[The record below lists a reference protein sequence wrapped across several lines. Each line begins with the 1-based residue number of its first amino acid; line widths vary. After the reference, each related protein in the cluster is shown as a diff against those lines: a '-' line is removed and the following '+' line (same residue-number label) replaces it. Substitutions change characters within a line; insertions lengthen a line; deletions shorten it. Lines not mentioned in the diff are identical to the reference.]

1 MYYERVKGRV
11 MDYKQRILSDNVNI
25 QSSFEHIVIYY
36 ILSGEVKVS
45 KNHTARTFQ
54 SDEFFLVKPFSPP
67 IIINNNG
74 EVLELTINKRSFNRF
89 SLLNSNQAYS
99 KALDVD
105 DIDAAIKREIINI
118 IRAENDTTKFHS
130 DLHMIRLINY
140 IHLGGYNNNYS
151 NVTNPLIVNVL
162 NYINENYKRQLTVS
176 KIAEHFFVNASYL
189 SRLFSET
196 LNIPLLKYIRKIKMY
211 NIASDIVTLGFDQ
224 DIWKDYGF
232 KSYESYLKN
241 FKKTFDMTPSEFLKN
256 HLSNNM
262 RK

>member
-1 MYYERVKGRV
+1 
-11 MDYKQRILSDNVNI
+11 MDYKQRILSDNLNI

-36 ILSGEVKVS
+36 ILSGEVEINKNQTVKVF
-45 KNHTARTFQ
+45 REDQ
-54 SDEFFLVKPFSPP
+54 FFLVKPFSPP
-67 IIINNNG
+67 IILNNNG

-89 SLLNSNQAYS
+89 SLLNSNQAYA
-99 KALDVD
+99 KELEVE
-105 DIDAAIKREIINI
+105 DIDAAIKQEILNI
-118 IRAENDTTKFHS
+118 IRTGNDTAKFAT
-130 DLHMIRLINY
+130 DLHMIRLINF

-162 NYINENYKRQLTVS
+162 HYINENYKSQLTVS

-211 NIASDIVTLGFDQ
+211 NVASDIVTLGFDQ

-256 HLSNNM
+256 HLSTNH
-262 RK
+262 KKQ